1 MMKKQVFLI
10 FAALLMTAQGAWAD
24 FVVDLSGSGTEV
36 DPYVIE
42 DADDW
47 NTLATSVNSGNTFSG
62 QFVKMTAD
70 ITLPATAK
78 SIGVY
83 DNNANAWQGTFDGN
97 GHTLTVAYNKTT
109 PGRGIAPFMHI
120 YAGAV
125 IKNLCVKGSIST
137 NTRVVASIVAQAGDA
152 SSTETMTCTIEKCW
166 SEVAI
171 TSSISGTTTYAGG
184 LVSEVQGNT
193 TLNMTDC
200 AFLGS
205 FTYSSDSFQGGGL
218 VSYLET
224 NGIANL
230 TRCTFVPSALNMVN
244 LSKTGTIATYTFV
257 GGVVKNASFDKCYY
271 DLSKTDVNWLKIQG
285 IDGSSM
291 TAAVL
296 AATLANGWGVKDG
309 NAVPLMA
316 NVAVF
321 TDADTYTL
329 TSDKAVTSATYKKT
343 INESRLGK
351 FQAWFVPFEYT
362 ITPEDAE
369 NFQFY
374 KFNMIARSENAADKI
389 EIHLLKA
396 KPGDVMYANKPY
408 VYKPRKVVENY
419 EFTTNSATLKAKKE
433 DSRLHVETAE
443 NEYDFYGTYDVK
455 SPTLDDPFYYVNING
470 DLSWGNDGSKVK
482 VGAFRWIIR
491 VKPKELDED
500 DYYVRGIVFS
510 EEDGNE
516 ATGINSID
524 NAQLAIDN
532 YYDMNGRKLDK
543 KPTQKGVYI
552 NNGRKI
558 IIK

>member
-24 FVVDLSGSGTEV
+24 FVVDLPGSGTEA

-42 DADDW
+42 DAGDW

-62 QFVKMTAD
+62 KFVKMTAD
-70 ITLPATAK
+70 ITLPASAK

-83 DNNANAWQGTFDGN
+83 DNNSKVWQGTFDGN
-97 GHTLTVAYNKTT
+97 GHTLTVAYNKTS
-109 PGRGIAPFMHI
+109 GRGIAPFMHI

-125 IKNLCVKGSIST
+125 IKNLCVKGSISA
-137 NTRVVASIVAQAGDA
+137 NARVVASIVAQAGDA
-152 SSTETMTCTIEKCW
+152 GSTETMTCTIEKCW

-171 TSSISGTTTYAGG
+171 NSTISGAMTYAGG
-184 LVSEVQGNT
+184 LVSEVQGYT

-200 AFLGS
+200 AFIGS
-205 FTYSSDSFQGGGL
+205 FTYSSDSWQCGGL

-230 TRCTFVPSALNMVN
+230 TRCTFVPSELNMVKI
-244 LSKTGTIATYTFV
+244 SGKTGTNDYYTFV
-257 GGVVKNASFDKCYY
+257 GGLRAKASFNKCYY
-271 DLSKTDVNWLKIQG
+271 DLSKTGVDWFLTQG
-285 IDGSSM
+285 TNASGM

-316 NVAVF
+316 NIAVF

-329 TSDKAVTSATYKKT
+329 TADKAVTSATYKKT
-343 INESRLGK
+343 LNESRVGK
-351 FQAWFVPFEYT
+351 FQAWFLPFDYT
-362 ITPEDAE
+362 ITSEDLE

-374 KFNMIARSENAADKI
+374 KINVIANSETEDGKI
-389 EIHLLKA
+389 EIHLIKCHA
-396 KPGDVMYANKPY
+396 GDVYKANKPY
-408 VYKPRKVVENY
+408 VYKPKKAVENY
-419 EFTTNSATLKAKKE
+419 EFTTNNATLKAKNVGKVHSMSTSLN
-433 DSRLHVETAE
+433 D
-443 NEYDFYGTYDVK
+443 YKFYGTYDVMT
-455 SPTLDDPFYYVNING
+455 PTIDDPFYYVNING
-470 DLSWGNDGSKVK
+470 DLSWGYDGKVK

-491 VKPKELDED
+491 VENKD
-500 DYYVRGIVFS
+500 DYARGISFS